1 MKLSIDPSEIKRLA
15 VSLKEE
21 KLKEIKILE
30 RIVSSADYNAVSVG
44 TGIEFAGTS
53 EKNFLDGKVLVS
65 MITCGE
71 RPSTYDY
78 KTMGTTTD
86 FPCTMSYEDG
96 IYMLYLPPTPSVK
109 IGLPGPNIGRY
120 TGYLVRNLI
129 EKFEEENGK
138 IEMMSS
144 PVIVLMFG
152 FTKDIKK
159 GRYYDADNRDNKRI
173 LDAMTGVFYP
183 DDNVMEITTVHMGAI
198 TERECTMVY
207 IMEMEDLPS
216 WISKNFSSLK
226 AHILR

>member
-1 MKLSIDPSEIKRLA
+1 MKANYDPGEIKRLA
-15 VSLKEE
+15 ESLKEA
-21 KLKEIKILE
+21 KLKEIKVLE
-30 RIVSSADYNAVSVG
+30 RIANAAEYNAASLSSG
-44 TGIEFAGTS
+44 NEFAGTA
-53 EKNFLDGKVLVS
+53 EKNFLDGKGLVS

-71 RPSTYDY
+71 RPSAYDY

-144 PVIVLMFG
+144 PVIVLVFG
-152 FTKDIKK
+152 FTEDIKR

-173 LDAMTGVFYP
+173 LDAMTGTFYP
-183 DDNVMEITTVHMGAI
+183 DDNVMEITTVHMGAL
-198 TERECTMVY
+198 TERECTKVY
-207 IMEMEDLPS
+207 IMEMEDLPA
-216 WISKNFSSLK
+216 WFSKNS
-226 AHILR
+226 HR

>member
-1 MKLSIDPSEIKRLA
+1 MKLNNDPSEIKRIA
-15 VSLKEE
+15 ISLKEE

-30 RIVSSADYNAVSVG
+30 RIATSADFNAVSVSS
-44 TGIEFAGTS
+44 GIEFAGTA

-65 MITCGE
+65 MITYGE
-71 RPSTYDY
+71 RPSAYDY

-144 PVIVLMFG
+144 PVIVLVFG
-152 FTKDIKK
+152 FTEDVKR

-173 LDAMTGVFYP
+173 LDAMTGTFYP

-198 TERECTMVY
+198 TERECTKVY

-216 WISKNFSSLK
+216 WISKNS
-226 AHILR
+226 HR